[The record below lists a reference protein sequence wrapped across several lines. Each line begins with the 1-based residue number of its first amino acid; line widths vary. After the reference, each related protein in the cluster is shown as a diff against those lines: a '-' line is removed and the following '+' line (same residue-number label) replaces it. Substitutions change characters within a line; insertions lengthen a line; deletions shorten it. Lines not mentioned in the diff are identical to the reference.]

1 MGDDYF
7 SSGVSSHAA
16 ITKIQPTYEQK
27 VMVHH
32 RRHLLLIAGIST
44 AASFCFEAKSSHVM
58 TKARREKCPN
68 RVSLLKTSLSAA
80 EKTSTVQDLPS
91 VHTMKPVDTRPHE
104 QRAKVP
110 RKARRMN
117 HSFMHLFRHDSPL
130 FDDQKI
136 ALSSKSLTCARTY
149 LREYAGYS
157 DEEIDKM
164 EENFPPLLDLDV
176 KRHLRPK
183 LRFIKH
189 TLEGNIRPR
198 NYSQGPQPL
207 SDVAKSI
214 PPQYFGSR
222 MEKMLAPRH
231 AFLMYIG
238 VPHGQ
243 ALLEND
249 ASLFQDF
256 LISCRRTKT
265 FCALCNKWRKE
276 YGDKYVD
283 EEFSLNVLEEEKGS
297 RVNKDAAITPKQVE
311 AFDSLFLRGIMA
323 ASRNDMDPFNQNL
336 THMNVTAGE
345 MINLLTRHG
354 SNPLETD
361 VRDISLL
368 HWAAGSG
375 QVDAL
380 QQLIR
385 VLPRGIED
393 ACNLKADRDGASI
406 LHWAAAGA
414 KSKAFGCGGHENV
427 CKFLMENCGGPN
439 VQRDVVN
446 ALTKDGNSVLMW
458 AAWSGTLEVVKLM
471 VRHRA
476 DSFVKNRNGCSVAHW
491 AASGGN
497 LDLCKYLYS
506 AQNIDFSEGNNAGN
520 TPLSHAVAYGR
531 NDVVKWLK
539 DELQVED
546 VDGRA
551 EDLAIDLFAW
561 DTIEDGDERKEAFN
575 LFTDW
580 DNEQ

>member
-1 MGDDYF
+1 
-7 SSGVSSHAA
+7 
-16 ITKIQPTYEQK
+16 
-27 VMVHH
+27 
-32 RRHLLLIAGIST
+32 
-44 AASFCFEAKSSHVM
+44 
-58 TKARREKCPN
+58 
-68 RVSLLKTSLSAA
+68 
-80 EKTSTVQDLPS
+80 
-91 VHTMKPVDTRPHE
+91 
-104 QRAKVP
+104 
-110 RKARRMN
+110 
-117 HSFMHLFRHDSPL
+117 
-130 FDDQKI
+130 
-136 ALSSKSLTCARTY
+136 
-149 LREYAGYS
+149 LREYAGYTN
-157 DEEIDKM
+157 DEIDDMQKT
-164 EENFPPLLDLDV
+164 FPPLLDLDV

-198 NYSQGPQPL
+198 NYGQGPQLL
-207 SDVAKSI
+207 SDVAKRI

-231 AFLMYIG
+231 AFLMYMG

-249 ASLFQDF
+249 ASLFQEF

-276 YGDKYVD
+276 YGYKYANED
-283 EEFSLNVLEEEKGS
+283 FSLNMLEERKGS
-297 RVNKDAAITPKQVE
+297 SGNKGDVAITPKQVD

-323 ASRNDMDPFNQNL
+323 ASRNDMDPLDQHL
-336 THMNVTAGE
+336 KHVNVTAGE

-380 QQLIR
+380 QQLIQ
-385 VLPRGIED
+385 VLPGGIEE
-393 ACNLKADRDGASI
+393 ACKLKADRDGASI

-439 VQRDVVN
+439 IQRDVVN

-458 AAWSGTLEVVKLM
+458 SAWSGTLDVVKLM

-476 DSFVKNRNGCSVAHW
+476 DAFVKNRNGCSVAHW

-497 LDLCKYLYS
+497 LELCKYLHS
-506 AQNIDFSEGNNAGN
+506 TQNIDFSEGNYAGN

-561 DTIEDGDERKEAFN
+561 DTIGDGDERKKAFN

-580 DNEQ
+580 DEEQ